1 MRHIIEVRLKNRL
14 FRFIDIKGDLIEFLI
29 KETKYENVKLAQNRI
44 DVASKDLSEA
54 IFFSWENFGFQI
66 DAVDDFKSFKEK
78 NHILFSVLKKYGK
91 YNFSKVLRIG
101 TKSSILIHQKG
112 KGIDVIKE
120 KYKELFFKNNKKLE
134 ENIGFNLT
142 DVGYFFQDLEKNG
155 NKLNLLS
162 GPVTKTEAINRF
174 FDGKEKYKTYSKENG
189 IYLDIDFYQLEEQE
203 ISDLD
208 KLKDKI
214 DKNIDS
220 IEKIFQGFMKYIEDK

>member
-1 MRHIIEVRLKNRL
+1 MRHIIEIRLKNRV
-14 FRFIDIKGDLIEFLI
+14 FGFIDIKGDLIDFLI

-66 DAVDDFKSFKEK
+66 DAVDDFKSFKVK
-78 NHILFSVLKKYGK
+78 NNTLFSLLKKYGK
-91 YNFSKVLRIG
+91 YNFNNVLRIG

-112 KGIDVIKE
+112 KGIEAIKE

-162 GPVTKTEAINRF
+162 GPVTKAEAINRF

-189 IYLDIDFYQLEEQE
+189 IYIDIDFYQLEEQE
-203 ISDLD
+203 INDLD
-208 KLKDKI
+208 QLKDKI

-220 IEKIFQGFMKYIEDK
+220 IEKIFQGFMKYVEDK